1 MDIIDASELGV
12 RTVVL
17 ELRRKGTPCRFT
29 IYPMIHIGEAAFY
42 REVSARLAT
51 HDLIVA
57 EGIIGPSRAG
67 SMLARSYSSKAFLDR
82 LGLQVQSYELYD
94 VGVPV
99 VMPDMTGPE
108 FERRWSGIGLP
119 ERAMWS
125 VLAPATR
132 LYFDVFASREMI
144 ASYLHLDCETLAIEE
159 PSGFELDEIVLDQRD
174 ALLCEAV
181 TRIHTQ
187 RCDEDI
193 NVAVV
198 YGAAHVP
205 PLVAHLRA
213 RHGYV
218 VRSGEWL
225 QVFSV

>member
-1 MDIIDASELGV
+1 MDIIDAGDLGV

-29 IYPMIHIGEAAFY
+29 IYPMIHVGEAAFY
-42 REVSARLAT
+42 SEVSARLAT

-57 EGIIGPSRAG
+57 EGIIGPSRAT
-67 SMLARSYSSKAFLDR
+67 SMLTRFYRSKAFLDR
-82 LGLQVQSYELYD
+82 VGLQVQSHELYD
-94 VGVPV
+94 VGVPLV
-99 VMPDMTGPE
+99 VPDMTGPE
-108 FERRWSGIGLP
+108 FDRRWNGIGLP

-132 LYFDVFASREMI
+132 LYLDAFASREML
-144 ASYLHLDCETLAIEE
+144 ASQLQLDCDTLAIEE
-159 PSGFELDEIVLDQRD
+159 RPGFALDEIVLDHRD

-181 TRIHTQ
+181 TRIHTE
-187 RCDEDI
+187 RCEEDI

-205 PLVAHLRA
+205 SLVAHLRA

-218 VRSGEWL
+218 PRSGEWL
-225 QVFSV
+225 QVFSL

>member
-1 MDIIDASELGV
+1 VDIIDAGDLGV

-29 IYPMIHIGEAAFY
+29 IYPMIHVGEASFY
-42 REVSARLAT
+42 GEVSARLAT

-57 EGIIGPSRAG
+57 EGIIGPSRAT
-67 SMLARSYSSKAFLDR
+67 SMLTKFYRSKAFLDR
-82 LGLQVQSYELYD
+82 VGLQVQSHELYD
-94 VGVPV
+94 VGVPIV
-99 VMPDMTGPE
+99 VPDMTGPE
-108 FERRWSGIGLP
+108 FDRRWSGIGLP

-132 LYFDVFASREMI
+132 LYLDAFASREML
-144 ASYLHLDCETLAIEE
+144 ASQLQLDCDTLAIEE
-159 PSGFELDEIVLDQRD
+159 RPGFALDEIVLDQRD
-174 ALLCEAV
+174 VLLCEAV

-187 RCDEDI
+187 RCEEDI

-218 VRSGEWL
+218 PRSGEWL
-225 QVFSV
+225 QVFSL

>member
-1 MDIIDASELGV
+1 MDIIDASDLGV

-29 IYPMIHIGEAAFY
+29 IYPMIHVGEPSFY
-42 REVSARLAT
+42 RAVAARLTT

-57 EGIIGPSRAG
+57 EGIIGASRAG
-67 SMLARSYSSKAFLDR
+67 SMLARLYRSRTLLDR
-82 LGLQVQSYELYD
+82 LGLQAQSHELYD

-99 VMPDMTGPE
+99 VMPDMTGAE
-108 FERRWSGIGLP
+108 FDRRWGRVGLP
-119 ERAMWS
+119 ERAMWT
-125 VLAPATR
+125 VLMPAAR
-132 LYFDVFASREMI
+132 LYFDAFASREML
-144 ASYLHLDCETLAIEE
+144 ANRLHLDCDTLAIEE
-159 PSGFELDEIVLDQRD
+159 PSGFELDEIVLDHRD
-174 ALLCEAV
+174 VLLCEAV

-187 RCDEDI
+187 RCEEDI

-218 VRSGEWL
+218 PRSGEWL
-225 QVFSV
+225 QVFSL

>member
-1 MDIIDASELGV
+1 MDIIDAGDLGV

-29 IYPMIHIGEAAFY
+29 IYPMIHIGEASFY
-42 REVSARLAT
+42 REVAARLAT

-57 EGIIGPSRAG
+57 EGIIGPTRAG
-67 SMLARSYSSKAFLDR
+67 AMLTRIYRSRKLLDR
-82 LGLQVQSYELYD
+82 LGLQFQTAEVYD
-94 VGVPV
+94 VGVPMV
-99 VMPDMTGPE
+99 VPDMTGPE

-119 ERAMWS
+119 ERAMWT
-125 VLAPATR
+125 VLAPAGR
-132 LYFDVFASREMI
+132 LYLETFASREMI
-144 ASYLHLDCETLAIEE
+144 ASHLHLDCETLAIEE
-159 PSGFELDEIVLDQRD
+159 PSGFELDEIVLDHRD
-174 ALLCEAV
+174 ALLCEAA

>member
-1 MDIIDASELGV
+1 MDIIDVSDLGV

-29 IYPMIHIGEAAFY
+29 IYPMIHIGEASFY

-57 EGIIGPSRAG
+57 EGIIGPSRAT
-67 SMLARSYSSKAFLDR
+67 SMLTKVYRSQPLLDR

-94 VGVPV
+94 VGVPIV
-99 VMPDMTGPE
+99 VPDMTGPE
-108 FERRWSGIGLP
+108 FDRRWSGIGLP

-132 LYFDVFASREMI
+132 LYLDAFASREML
-144 ASYLHLDCETLAIEE
+144 ASRLQLDCDTLAIEE
-159 PSGFELDEIVLDQRD
+159 RPGFALDEIVLDQRD
-174 ALLCEAV
+174 VLLCEAV

-187 RCDEDI
+187 RCEEDI

-218 VRSGEWL
+218 PRSGEWL
-225 QVFSV
+225 QVFSL

>member
-1 MDIIDASELGV
+1 MDIIDASDLGV

-29 IYPMIHIGEAAFY
+29 IYPMIHIGEASFY

-57 EGIIGPSRAG
+57 EGIIGPSRAT
-67 SMLARSYSSKAFLDR
+67 SRLTKVYSSKPLLDR

-94 VGVPV
+94 VGVPIV
-99 VMPDMTGPE
+99 VPDMTGPE
-108 FERRWSGIGLP
+108 FDRRWSGIGLP

-132 LYFDVFASREMI
+132 LYFDVFASREML
-144 ASYLHLDCETLAIEE
+144 ASQLQLDCDTLAIEE
-159 PSGFELDEIVLDQRD
+159 RPGFALDEIVLDQRD
-174 ALLCEAV
+174 VLLCEAV

-187 RCDEDI
+187 RCEEDI

-218 VRSGEWL
+218 PRSGEWL
-225 QVFSV
+225 QVFSL